1 MKFIFEKAKLE
12 NLEEILNLF
21 ENSIK
26 NSCANDYNQPQ
37 ILAWVSSIE
46 NKDKW
51 IKKIKT
57 QYFIITKVQNKIV
70 GFGSLEDNYI
80 DLLYI
85 HNDFLRKGIASF
97 IYQTLKEESKKRGFT
112 VLLTHASK
120 TAISFFES
128 KKFKIIKKNKV
139 IRKGIEI
146 TNFEMTQ

>member
-1 MKFIFEKAKLE
+1 M
-12 NLEEILNLF
+12 
-21 ENSIK
+21 
-26 NSCANDYNQPQ
+26 
-37 ILAWVSSIE
+37 SSIE

>member
-1 MKFIFEKAKLE
+1 MKLVFGKAKPE

-26 NSCANDYNQPQ
+26 NSCSKDYNQQQ
-37 ILAWVSSIE
+37 IIAWVSSIE

-51 IKKIKT
+51 IEKIKT
-57 QYFIITKVQNKIV
+57 HYFIIVKAQNKIV
-70 GFGSLEDNYI
+70 GFGSLQDNYI
-80 DLLYI
+80 DLLYV
-85 HNDFLRKGIASF
+85 HKDFLRKGIASF
-97 IYQTLKEESKKRGFT
+97 IYQNLKKESENRGFT

-128 KKFKIIKKNKV
+128 KKFKIIKENKV